1 MNATRASLAEPG
13 AALQAALESGFEAGL
28 QDALKGAAAFGSS
41 PRSSPQ
47 DPGTHP
53 AKRAADPELRA
64 FVEARLGVMTVE
76 PISFAVASAPDR
88 RIRRCAIYGWWT
100 RHRKEPRMVRDSPRT
115 HTLFRG

>member
-1 MNATRASLAEPG
+1 
-13 AALQAALESGFEAGL
+13 
-28 QDALKGAAAFGSS
+28 
-41 PRSSPQ
+41 
-47 DPGTHP
+47 
-53 AKRAADPELRA
+53 
-64 FVEARLGVMTVE
+64 MTVE